1 MLIDDTEIITFSTTP
16 FYLIEAECLHLNKV
30 FNSKPD
36 DDGIK
41 LLPEQKNDELIMTN
55 AFEHMV
61 KTSFKFTNNGIYSA
75 TKTIADDVVQIDV
88 HSMLPTFA
96 YNLGLL
102 NNYYKKLFDRKKRI
116 EAIPNYQNN
125 TELVKE
131 RNAIKLKLN
140 LYCSTNDSGQGRYVN
155 RLLAVYSSMNFM
167 FDVLNYW
174 GLSNVI
180 NCLNDGFIMRV
191 PNNFEDRYLKFK
203 DHYQAEISGLTFSVK
218 KWKHAIIKSPQ
229 EYILI
234 NSDND
239 YKCRNHSFDVNSIYQ
254 AKTGKSLR
262 KLKSEDVDQNV
273 VELAQAKERRSIKML
288 NNYLFQ
294 EGIDGVDSMDQAEK
308 LNNIKQILGEA
319 GVYDTQYLITRKYYS
334 YFTLDEENNTQGED
348 YANRFTKEVLRNQV
362 FLSNCRLKDRTNI
375 LNQSI
380 KATEVKDIDDY
391 LENTGASVISNY
403 LPSVL
408 DSIGEGQSI
417 EDWLKYEVHKIRQT
431 NVEQVYQYNILALTT
446 QIWASLHH
454 GNANQ
459 LGNYLTKLWQSKY
472 LDKLDVADYIY
483 NDPNTLVVDGRLLVK
498 DERGTYSTK
507 ESVVNH
513 LLKKYFTK
521 KEKQQFKNN
530 KNNVLALL
538 TDEKYQDQLG
548 DGFQS
553 DHQAIFLDQNAE
565 IRTDSPFRYQLNHH
579 VNVDYDPTIVNSSE
593 YFQLNYF
600 LKHLAPKALKQ
611 LKAMLGLIPLQ
622 HTDIMAEL
630 RVFIVL
636 KGKSGAGKSTLA
648 TLLEKNFNDQ
658 GQSGSNIRSN
668 TQNVN
673 QAFTNG
679 RHIALNDVKNGKV
692 MLWFD
697 DFQANEKR
705 NIITANAGTVIN
717 GVISGMAETASAK
730 YEVDHP
736 VTLPSLIVI
745 ATNAMPQV
753 TQEGTAAR
761 MFVINSPKSLKEDP
775 IKDEQGRVVK
785 VSDFI
790 NNPKVWQALF
800 YIIMQEASKL
810 LKMSDK
816 ERQEIFNH
824 KHSAAT
830 KLAALNDSLEL
841 FLENEGITSLYD
853 LVGIQA
859 NRLFNVYKDK
869 MKQSGASYRAFTE
882 QLEMLGFVMKRKHFN
897 GKNYQKVICVTNDK
911 LTQDKIK
918 AMFKELHVTP
928 DQLGSVD
935 QTTGE
940 ITTLKTWRYK
950 YDEFKKKYP
959 QSNAVFTPFEFNN

>member
-1 MLIDDTEIITFSTTP
+1 MLIDDTGIMTFPDTP
-16 FYLIEAECLHLNKV
+16 FYLLEAERLNLNRV
-30 FNSKPD
+30 FSNKSD
-36 DDGIK
+36 DDVVK
-41 LLPEQKNDELIMTN
+41 LLPEQKNDELVMTN
-55 AFEHMV
+55 AFNSMV
-61 KTSFKFTNNGIYSA
+61 KTTFKFTNNGIYSA
-75 TKTIADDVVQIDV
+75 TKIIADDVVQIDV

-102 NNYYKKLFDRKKRI
+102 NPYYRKLFERKKQI
-116 EAIPNYQNN
+116 EATTNYQNN
-125 TELVKE
+125 NELVKE
-131 RNAIKLKLN
+131 RNVIKLKLN

-191 PNNFEDRYLKFK
+191 HNDFENQYQKFK
-203 DHYQAEISGLTFSVK
+203 THYQAEIDGLTFSVK
-218 KWKHAIIKSPQ
+218 KWKHAIIKNPQ

-234 NSDND
+234 NSDKD
-239 YKCRNHSFDVNSIYQ
+239 YKCRNQQFDVNSFYQ
-254 AKTGKSLR
+254 SKTGKSLR
-262 KLKSEDVDQNV
+262 KLNPEDVDQNV
-273 VELAQAKERRSIKML
+273 VELAQDKERRSIEML
-288 NNYLFQ
+288 NNYLFK
-294 EGIDGVDSMDQAEK
+294 EGFDGMDPIDQAEK
-308 LNNIKQILGEA
+308 LSNIKQLLDEA
-319 GVYDTQYLITRKYYS
+319 GVYDAQYLIGRKYY
-334 YFTLDEENNTQGED
+334 YCFAIDAENNKQSED
-348 YANRFTKEVLRNQV
+348 FANRFTREVLRNQV
-362 FLSNCRLKDRTNI
+362 FISESKFKDQVNV
-375 LNQSI
+375 LGQAI
-380 KATEVKDIDDY
+380 KATEIKDIDDY
-391 LENTGASVISNY
+391 LENTGASITNNY
-403 LPSVL
+403 LPSVI
-408 DSIGEGQSI
+408 DPIGEEQSI
-417 EDWLKYEVHKIRQT
+417 EYWLKYEVRKIRQT
-431 NVEQVYQYNILALTT
+431 DVEQIYQYNILNLVI
-446 QIWASLHH
+446 QIWASLHN

-459 LGNYLTKLWQSKY
+459 LMKYLSRLWQSKY
-472 LDKLDVADYIY
+472 LDQLDVADYIY
-483 NDPNTLVVDGRLLVK
+483 NDPNTLVVDSELLIK
-498 DERGTYSTK
+498 NEHGTYSTK
-507 ESVVNH
+507 ESAVNH

-521 KEKQQFKNN
+521 QQKQRFENT
-530 KNNVLALL
+530 KNNVLTLL
-538 TDEKYQDQLG
+538 RDEKYQDQLG

-553 DHQAIFLDQNAE
+553 DHQVIFFDKDGE
-565 IRTDSPFRYQLNHH
+565 TRTDSPFRYQLNHH
-579 VNVDYDPTIVNSSE
+579 VNVDYDPSIVNSRE
-593 YFQLNYF
+593 YFIVNYF
-600 LKHLAPKALKQ
+600 LRHLAPKALKQ
-611 LKAMLGLIPLQ
+611 LKALLGLIPLQ
-622 HTDIMAEL
+622 HTGIMEEL
-630 RVFIVL
+630 RVFIVI
-636 KGKSGAGKSTLA
+636 KGKSGAGKSALA
-648 TLLEKNFNDQ
+648 TLLEKIFNDE

-775 IKDEQGRVVK
+775 IRDEQGRVVK

-824 KHSAAT
+824 KYSAAT

-869 MKQSGASYRAFTE
+869 MKQPGASYRAFTE

-897 GKNYQKVICVTNDK
+897 GKNYQKVICVRNDK
-911 LTQDKIK
+911 LTQEKIK
-918 AMFKELHVTP
+918 AMFNELHVTP
-928 DQLGSVD
+928 DRLGSVD
-935 QTTGE
+935 RKTGE
-940 ITTLKTWRYK
+940 ITTLKTWHYG
-950 YDEFKKKYP
+950 YDEFQKKYP
-959 QSNAVFTPFEFNN
+959 QSSAVFTPFEFTN